1 MTDSPN
7 LILAKVS
14 CYMVFSHKIN
24 IIPTVSIAILE
35 LLPICSKVVKHQTG
49 EGLCIQ
55 GPPAVWYV
63 HQCALTAVVCVAM
76 FMEPSQDGG
85 LTRVM
90 VGHLLQGASDVM
102 SSSKVPGKCVLT

>member
-1 MTDSPN
+1 
-7 LILAKVS
+7 
-14 CYMVFSHKIN
+14 MVFSHEIN